1 MPTKLT
7 NVNTMINY
15 TKQINFLDELGTK
28 KGLFYNIALSNYSVT
43 LQGELTSKARES
55 MSEYVVFSLDES
67 SNWLKGQAVIDG
79 IDVKVILTF

>member
-28 KGLFYNIALSNYSVT
+28 KGLFYDIALSDYRVR
-43 LQGELTSKARES
+43 LQGYLTAETRES
-55 MSEYVVFSLDES
+55 MSEYVVFSLDER
-67 SNWLKGQAVIDG
+67 SNWLKGETVIDG